1 MNEYYAKSAD
11 GNGEKV
17 TNKQH
22 LLSVAKLAE
31 HFGNE
36 VNMPGAAYIA
46 GLLHDFG
53 KYSSSFQNVLMH
65 TQTNI
70 DHAICA
76 AAYLHF
82 LGKTENKKA
91 YRMIAEV
98 TAAHHG
104 ALRSYAALKPELD
117 EICRAAPDEKTA
129 LICSSG
135 KKPALIGRK
144 DYESAQKAF
153 ACDFPEFKFIKLEM
167 PVSEEAARE
176 MLRTRMLFSC
186 LVDADYSAS
195 AGADSYEPSGLKSKE
210 ALDCLYSYMKALRAG
225 SSANKS
231 LNAVRDEVF
240 QKCGDAGDMPSGM
253 FKLTAPT
260 GVGKTLALLHF
271 ALRHCARNGKRRII
285 LVLPFL
291 TLTEQSQ
298 KVYEKLIP
306 NILCDHSQSR
316 LSEEERTLAARW
328 EAPFIITTSVR
339 FFESLFS
346 SRPKDCRKLH
356 NIAESVILFDEAQ
369 SLPPELCAQTMRAA
383 SALCSD
389 YGCTVVLSTA
399 TQPEFSALAG
409 AQDIEFTEILPE
421 CAEYYN
427 KLNRVNV
434 NWKIREESPLN
445 DIAAEMAE
453 KSSVCAIVNLRRH
466 ARELFDLLKSRLENG
481 DEDGVYYI
489 STDLCPA
496 HRSKIIETIAMRL
509 QKGLPCRVVSTQC
522 IEAGVDLDFE
532 YMYRALAPL
541 ESIIQ
546 AAGRC
551 NRNGVFSG
559 GGVTVFIPE
568 DNGNIYPGNSYR
580 NGAIT
585 AKLTVETESGN
596 INDLNMISQYYKTL
610 FDSIK
615 SAPELESAIAREDYE
630 KTEKEYKLIK
640 NRGVRVIVPYDGESE
655 LFKTVK
661 ERAEN
666 GVTAGLIKE
675 AAPITVSCFN
685 EELVKKCCE
694 QIPWSK
700 RGTAQPEKS
709 DFYILCAGKEKYY
722 NPETGLDF
730 KSDASDEE
738 LFV

>member
-1 MNEYYAKSAD
+1 MDTYYAKSAD
-11 GNGEKV
+11 GKGEKI

-22 LLSVAKLAE
+22 LSSVAKLAA

-36 VNMPGAAYIA
+36 INMPNAAYIA

-53 KYSSSFQNVLMH
+53 KYSLSFQNVLRH
-65 TQTNI
+65 TQTNV

-76 AAYLHF
+76 AAYLYF
-82 LGKTENKKA
+82 LGKPKSKEA
-91 YRMIAEV
+91 YKMIAEV
-98 TAAHHG
+98 TAAHHSV
-104 ALRSYAALKPELD
+104 LRSYVALEPELN
-117 EICRAAPDEKTA
+117 EICRAAPDEKTTI
-129 LICSSG
+129 LCDSG
-135 KKPALIGRK
+135 KEPALAGRK
-144 DYESAQKAF
+144 DYESAQEAF
-153 ACDFPEFKFIKLEM
+153 ALDFPKFKFVKLEM
-167 PVSEEAARE
+167 PGSEEIARK

-186 LVDADYSAS
+186 LVDADYSVS
-195 AGADSYEPSGLKSKE
+195 AGVDFYEPTELKPKE
-210 ALDCLYSYMKALRAG
+210 ALERLYSYMKVLRAG

-240 QKCGDAGDMPSGM
+240 EKCGGAGDMPAGM

-271 ALRHCARNGKRRII
+271 ALRHCAHNGKRRII

-409 AQDIEFTEILPE
+409 AEDITFTEILPE
-421 CAEYYN
+421 CGEYYRQ
-427 KLNRVNV
+427 LSRVNV
-434 NWKIREESPLN
+434 DWKIREESPLK

-466 ARELFDLLKSRLENG
+466 ARELYVHLKSRLENRE
-481 DEDGVYYI
+481 EDGVYYI

-496 HRSKIIETIAMRL
+496 HRSKIIETITKRL

-541 ESIIQ
+541 EAIIQ

-559 GGVTVFIPE
+559 GKLTVFIPK
-568 DNGNIYPGNSYR
+568 DSGNIYPGNSYR
-580 NGAIT
+580 NGALI
-585 AKLTVETESGN
+585 AKLTVENKSGN
-596 INDLNMISQYYKTL
+596 LNDPAMISEYYKML
-610 FDSIK
+610 FGNTK
-615 SAPELESAIAREDYE
+615 SAPKLENAIAQENYE
-630 KTEKEYKLIK
+630 QTEKEYKLIK
-640 NRGVRVIVPYDGESE
+640 NQGVKVIVPYDEE
-655 LFKTVK
+655 LFAAVK
-661 ERAEN
+661 EQAKK
-666 GVTAGLIKE
+666 GITAGLIKE

-685 EELVKKCCE
+685 EELVRKYCE
-694 QIPWSK
+694 QIPWCGK
-700 RGTAQPEKS
+700 GTEQPEKS
-709 DFYILCAGKEKYY
+709 DFYILCAGHETCY
-722 NPETGLDF
+722 NLETGLNFDLVVP
-730 KSDASDEE
+730 DEE
-738 LFV
+738 MFV